1 MLAGPEH
8 VPGQPA
14 ILGRPMSGAGAAPET
29 ELERRTREL
38 QVCVNFLVVC
48 GAV

>member
-14 ILGRPMSGAGAAPET
+14 IPGRPSAGGAPET

-38 QVCVNFLVVC
+38 QVRLGVDGKRTTC
-48 GAV
+48 